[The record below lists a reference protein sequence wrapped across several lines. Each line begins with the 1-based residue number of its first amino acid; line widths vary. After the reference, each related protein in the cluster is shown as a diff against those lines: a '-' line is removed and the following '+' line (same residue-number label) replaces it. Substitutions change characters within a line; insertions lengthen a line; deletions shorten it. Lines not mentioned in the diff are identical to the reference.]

1 MEDKMLL
8 QKEVRVMY
16 YKNSTM
22 ESIPVV
28 MMEES
33 EVKVKV
39 TQSCPTLCDPMV
51 YIVHGILQNTR
62 VGSLSLL
69 QGIY

>member
-1 MEDKMLL
+1 MLL
-8 QKEVRVMY
+8 RKEVHVMY
-16 YKNSTM
+16 YKNSSM
-22 ESIPVV
+22 ESIYVV
-28 MMEES
+28 MTEES

-39 TQSCPTLCDPMV
+39 TQSCPTLCEPMD
-51 YIVHGILQNTR
+51 YIVHGILQNPR